1 MNTKYVTIGVVVVIV
16 VAIISAGLYIGNNDN
31 TEDDSGPISVT
42 DSSGNTLVFEQPV
55 EKVVVYSKYI
65 AEAMI
70 LMGATDKA
78 VGVTTTIKNDSN
90 YAKYFED
97 ATEIASKP
105 TEGLDVVQTLT
116 PDVVISH
123 NTNDNSQLLAHGYKV
138 LEIGA
143 SKINEVHDDIT
154 ILGKILGMEEEA
166 QRILDWFNP
175 YYEAVLSQTGYS
187 ETEFALESA
196 SATRLTFCNPTS
208 TPGVLL
214 DYVKGSNVFTDTST
228 TYSYPEGSTLIEM
241 NPDVIMV
248 VTYNSNWNDAYLS
261 QYIDTIN
268 NRVGWGEISAVK
280 NGDVYMVSNDII
292 GGIRSV
298 IGAMF
303 ILSFTD
309 DRYADIYVAE
319 MVDEYNAIAGTSF
332 NNQMVYS

>member
-1 MNTKYVTIGVVVVIV
+1 M
-16 VAIISAGLYIGNNDN
+16 
-31 TEDDSGPISVT
+31 
-42 DSSGNTLVFEQPV
+42 
-55 EKVVVYSKYI
+55 VVYSKYI

-154 ILGKILGMEEEA
+154 ILGKILGMGEEA

-241 NPDVIMV
+241 NPWLLY
-248 VTYNSNWNDAYLS
+248 TSPSPRDA
-261 QYIDTIN
+261 
-268 NRVGWGEISAVK
+268 
-280 NGDVYMVSNDII
+280 
-292 GGIRSV
+292 
-298 IGAMF
+298 
-303 ILSFTD
+303 
-309 DRYADIYVAE
+309 
-319 MVDEYNAIAGTSF
+319 
-332 NNQMVYS
+332 